1 MATVT
6 STRRPAP
13 LRLISMIAGG
23 AGRLVLLLAC
33 LAIAAT
39 FLPSLAGYERYVL
52 EGGSMEPTI
61 HRGSLVFDE
70 VVPVAQLRRGD
81 VITYVPAGGVR
92 PVTHR
97 IIELSAQPNGRRVV
111 HTKGDANP
119 TADLRPYELGGTHQA
134 RVSFSVPYLGWMFM
148 ALDNPRARMYLLALP
163 ALAIALSMLAG
174 AWREGGRLVREGQR
188 PANGSSTAA

>member
-1 MATVT
+1 MATAPAT
-6 STRRPAP
+6 SPA
-13 LRLISMIAGG
+13 LRLISAIAGG
-23 AGRLVLLLAC
+23 AGRLVLILAC
-33 LAIAAT
+33 VALAAT
-39 FLPSLAGYERYVL
+39 FLPTLAGFERYVL
-52 EGGSMEPTI
+52 EGGSMEPTL

-81 VITYVPAGGVR
+81 VIIFVPVGGRR

-97 IIELSAQPNGRRVV
+97 IIKLTDAPNGRRVV
-111 HTKGDANP
+111 RTKGDANP

-148 ALDNPRARMYLLALP
+148 TLDHPRARMYLLALP

-174 AWREGGRLVREGQR
+174 AWREGGRLVREREQAPTGH
-188 PANGSSTAA
+188 STAA